1 MVVSTLPPENSA
13 VNSFTSLSA
22 SDPRASLLVDAAGIV
37 QAANQAAEQAL
48 PFLRP
53 GTSMLQAS
61 ASPDAMAQFLDQCAK
76 TSESVP
82 GSLTL
87 NDSDDKPG
95 TWACHGGRVG
105 DASDGKTLI
114 VLRLHPSEPGKSTY
128 TKLNQKIDS
137 LNSEIE
143 WRARADH
150 ASAHLAAIVAS
161 STDAIYS
168 KDLDDNITS
177 WNKGAERMF
186 GYTAIEIVG
195 KPSLCLIP
203 PEKRDEEAII
213 MARVR
218 AGETLEPVETIRQS
232 KAGNQFDVS
241 ITPSPIR
248 NRAGKIVGVS
258 KIVRDISARKQVERS
273 LNAAKATFEQLI
285 SNSAFGIYCVDADFR
300 IALVSAGAQKA
311 FQNVRPLIGHDLAA
325 ALRILWPEPAAG
337 NFIARFRHTLETGEP
352 YHAPNTIENR
362 HDIGQR
368 EAYDWKIERMVLSD
382 GRPGLVCHFYDFSER
397 QKFEAALRESEQR
410 FRGTFENA
418 SVGIAHV
425 SLDGA
430 WLDFND
436 TLCTLLGYTRA
447 EFMETR
453 LDKVRHPDD
462 HAVDAERVDE
472 LLSGTVS
479 SIQYE
484 ERYRRKDGSIIWLGG
499 TVGLQRDDDGN
510 AAYLIHVIRDVTDR
524 RAAQEHQ
531 DFLMHE
537 LSHRSKN
544 QLAVISAM
552 ARQTARGASSVE
564 AFRSVFEQRLH
575 GLAVSIDMLVNQGW
589 SGVPLRDLI
598 DRQLETFKGDDNR
611 LLCEGPDVTINSAA
625 AEAIGLALH
634 ELSTNS
640 LKYGAWSVTEGR
652 VSIQWEFRPSD
663 DGQLVHLTWIERGG
677 PPVEPPTHRGFG
689 QTVIEH
695 LVAQKLDA
703 EVSLSYPVEGLE
715 WTLLL
720 PIAE

>member
-1 MVVSTLPPENSA
+1 MS
-13 VNSFTSLSA
+13 SFASLTA
-22 SDPRASLLVDAAGIV
+22 SDPRASVLVDAAGLV
-37 QAANQAAEQAL
+37 HAANRAAEQAL
-48 PFLRP
+48 PCLRP
-53 GTSMLQAS
+53 GASLMQAS
-61 ASPDAMAQFLDQCAK
+61 TSADAMAQFLDQCAG
-76 TSESVP
+76 TSEPVP

-87 NDSDDKPG
+87 KDNEGNPE

-105 DASDGKTLI
+105 DATEDETLI
-114 VLRLHPSEPGKSTY
+114 VLRLHPSEPANSSY
-128 TKLNQKIDS
+128 SKLNRKIDS

-203 PEKRDEEAII
+203 PGKREEEAII

-218 AGETLEPVETIRQS
+218 AGETLDPVETVRQS
-232 KAGNQFDVS
+232 KAGHKFDVS

-248 NRAGKIVGVS
+248 NRAGEIVGIS

-273 LNAAKATFEQLI
+273 LNSANATFEQMVN
-285 SNSAFGIYCVDADFR
+285 NSAFGIYCVDADFR
-300 IALVSAGAQKA
+300 IALVSAGARKV
-311 FQNVRPLIGHDLAA
+311 FRNVRPLIGHDLAD
-325 ALRILWPEPAAG
+325 ALRILWPEPAASE
-337 NFIARFRHTLETGEP
+337 FIAKFRHTLETGEP
-352 YHAPNTIENR
+352 YHSPNTIENR
-362 HDIGQR
+362 HDIGER

-425 SLDGA
+425 SLDGD
-430 WLDFND
+430 WLDVND

-447 EFMETR
+447 ELMETR

-462 HAVDAERVDE
+462 HVLDAGRIEE
-472 LLSGTVS
+472 LVSGTVS

-484 ERYRRKDGSIIWLGG
+484 ERYRHKDGSIIWLGG
-499 TVGLQRDDDGN
+499 SVGLQRDESGHP
-510 AAYLIHVIRDVTDR
+510 AYLIHVIRDVTER
-524 RAAQEHQ
+524 KAAQEHQ
-531 DFLMHE
+531 DFLLHE

-552 ARQTARGASSVE
+552 TRQTARGAASVE
-564 AFRSVFEQRLH
+564 DFRSVFEQRLH

-589 SGVPLRDLI
+589 SGVPLRELI

-611 LLCEGPDVTINSAA
+611 LLCDGPDVTINSVA
-625 AEAIGLALH
+625 AESIGLALH

-640 LKYGAWSVTEGR
+640 LKYGAWSVPDGQ
-652 VSIQWEFRPSD
+652 VSIQWEFQPGD
-663 DGQLVHLTWIERGG
+663 DGRLLALTWVERGG
-677 PPVEPPTHRGFG
+677 PPVKPPTHRGFG

-695 LVAQKLDA
+695 LVAQKLKA
-703 EVSLSYPVEGLE
+703 EVSLTYPVEGLE